1 MRRALLTRVLAATL
15 CVGLA
20 LWAGRATSDAAD
32 IRASWGPQVTVLIAR
47 HDIPPGHEVRS
58 SDTIT
63 GTLPRSLTPANAL
76 RELPPE
82 ATTTAMILAGEPLV
96 RARLTDDDG
105 PMAPAGTTAIRLEL
119 AVGAPSLQHRD
130 HVDILGPRSEPQP
143 TDAIPRSMPYDPAD
157 GQVAVISR
165 AAVVLRPPTEDDP
178 TIEVA
183 VDDADV
189 APVAGAAF
197 AGGVA
202 VVRRS
207 P

>member
-1 MRRALLTRVLAATL
+1 
-15 CVGLA
+15 
-20 LWAGRATSDAAD
+20 
-32 IRASWGPQVTVLIAR
+32 
-47 HDIPPGHEVRS
+47 
-58 SDTIT
+58 
-63 GTLPRSLTPANAL
+63 
-76 RELPPE
+76 
-82 ATTTAMILAGEPLV
+82 MILAGEPLV

-105 PMAPAGTTAIRLEL
+105 PLAPDGTTAIRLDL
-119 AVGAPSLQHRD
+119 AVGAPTLQQGD

-143 TDAIPRSMPYDPAD
+143 TSAIPRSMPYDPTD

-165 AAVVLRPPTEDDP
+165 SAVVLRPPTEDDP

-197 AGGVA
+197 TGGVA